1 MHQSDQAGSLKQVE
15 VPFHAACNYPG
26 DLVPQGYLEMSW
38 LLRGRMLGWLL
49 LGAGSPCCIHAR
61 GGADGLGHVPV
72 HISVRKSFLNATE
85 ARDCV

>member
-38 LLRGRMLGWLL
+38 LCEAGCWAGCSWEQAVL
-49 LGAGSPCCIHAR
+49 AGSMHVVEPMDSVMFLCIFQ
-61 GGADGLGHVPV
+61 LG
-72 HISVRKSFLNATE
+72 KAFLMLQ
-85 ARDCV
+85 R